1 MADLKNTMRL
11 PLICTRGIV
20 SFPGND
26 TTIDI
31 GREKSIN
38 AVNLAKDNFDEFI
51 VIASQID
58 PSVDEP
64 TAKDMFTVG
73 VVARISLVSVNKDQ
87 SIRLVYTPLDKVNL
101 EEIEITDESYF
112 CEISIKDNKASTP
125 QLKNYVMQIMKLL
138 EDPRNPLGEIS
149 QYHSS
154 KITANQSSEQ
164 LLYVLANYVNVSHT
178 KKQEMLE
185 LDSYE
190 ELAQYLIS

>member
-38 AVNLAKDNFDEFI
+38 AVHLAQNNFDEFV

-64 TAKDMFTVG
+64 TANDMFKVG
-73 VVARISLVSVNKDQ
+73 VVARVALVSVNKDN
-87 SIRLVYTPLDKVNL
+87 SIRLVYTPLDRVNL
-101 EEIEITDESYF
+101 ETIEITDESYF
-112 CEISIKDNKASTP
+112 TDISMRENNPLNSSQI
-125 QLKNYVMQIMKLL
+125 KNYMMQIMKLL

-178 KKQEMLE
+178 KKQEML
-185 LDSYE
+185 L
-190 ELAQYLIS
+190 